1 MNLATNNPDKHGL
14 LRLTH
19 SSSTLVVKE
28 RRSLKPPASILSA
41 NADAAK
47 LSHECNRALQESC
60 QRFDCML
67 RHRPAGASATVVA
80 AVALTFYLGIGCL
93 YLHHPASAPSHLHSV
108 SLGHNHFFSTICFNI
123 FIWRASSLM
132 RFGRTHLVGM
142 KQAPATELCKIP
154 GACAQNEGHC
164 PSILPMPTDLVT
176 PRRFAKAELHRFPCQ
191 HLLGQA
197 LTAFFSIFE
206 QKQQPSKVRKVR
218 LPPTSLGRFT
228 LKVW

>member
-1 MNLATNNPDKHGL
+1 
-14 LRLTH
+14 
-19 SSSTLVVKE
+19 
-28 RRSLKPPASILSA
+28 
-41 NADAAK
+41 
-47 LSHECNRALQESC
+47 
-60 QRFDCML
+60 ML

-197 LTAFFSIFE
+197 LTAFFSIFA

-218 LPPTSLGRFT
+218 LPPTSLGRFS